1 MLIFERGSEAEKE
14 EVLTSVAPFSLI
26 KKRGREDVLYY
37 FKMAIE
43 LAEIKKPLL
52 IFCKIRMLC

>member
-37 FKMAIE
+37 FKNGYQIGRNKEAV
-43 LAEIKKPLL
+43 AYLL
-52 IFCKIRMLC
+52 QD